1 MPVTRNFT
9 YVACRVFRDRVVF
22 SGGSSSR
29 FASSN
34 CFRVGDATTRRHEN
48 VRVCPPLHF
57 TGSEFTTD
65 YNRYGTLSFVSE
77 HRATRSQYRNTGYK
91 FKIYCNRYNFSSIIF
106 DFTPAWSLYEYNNFI
121 QSITGS
127 EVTTD
132 YSLNRHT
139 GSEFKIICD
148 RYYFFLS
155 YLILIPR
162 EPLSNILIG

>member
-1 MPVTRNFT
+1 MATI
-9 YVACRVFRDRVVF
+9 ACHLST
-22 SGGSSSR
+22 SGI
-29 FASSN
+29 
-34 CFRVGDATTRRHEN
+34 TTSQTQTIMSLALN
-48 VRVCPPLHF
+48 ILPDLNSQLTI
-57 TGSEFTTD
+57 TGKGP
-65 YNRYGTLSFVSE
+65 YLSFLNTE
-77 HRATRSQYRNTGYK
+77 LLAANIDTGYK

-139 GSEFKIICD
+139 GSEFKINCD
-148 RYYFFLS
+148 QYYFFLS